1 MANTNEPPAIQDLS
15 LGEKHASIENAT
27 PIRGAGSS
35 GIATPA
41 ESTSETPATKPDSQQ
56 PSGPQRGPYPAPL
69 PSCKPK
75 ERPALT
81 AEQSQ
86 KFADFLETV
95 KKWDTIPSTKGG
107 SSGPISDDERMFL
120 THECLLRYL
129 RATNWSAT
137 EAPKRLMTTLSWR
150 RDYGVDKI
158 TADEVSIESETGK
171 QHILGYDNNC
181 RTCLYM
187 APGRQNTK
195 KGERQIKHLVFML
208 ERTVDLMPPGQD
220 SCAILINFKGATS
233 GGSPSVAQ
241 ARETMTILQGHYPER
256 LGRACVSELPWFIN
270 VFFKLIRPFID
281 PNTNEKIIFN
291 GNLQE
296 HVPAEQLDMEFG
308 GTSDFVYEHDK
319 YWPLLN
325 KLCDERR
332 AAYKQRWIDGGKSIG
347 EYETYLRGGDHKPLR
362 EIETAAD

>member
-1 MANTNEPPAIQDLS
+1 MADVSEQPAIQELS
-15 LGEKHASIENAT
+15 LQEKHTAIDDAT
-27 PIRGAGSS
+27 VIAAGDSS
-35 GIATPA
+35 GYATPA
-41 ESTSETPATKPDSQQ
+41 ESTKEQAPQKAEATQ
-56 PSGPQRGPYPAPL
+56 PSGPQRGPYLAPL
-69 PSCKPK
+69 PQCKPNQ
-75 ERPALT
+75 RPPLT
-81 AEQSQ
+81 PEQTQ
-86 KFADFLETV
+86 KLADLLATV
-95 KKWDTIPSTKGG
+95 KKWDAIPSAKSGT
-107 SSGPISDDERMFL
+107 SSPITDDERMFL

-129 RATNWSAT
+129 RASNWSAI

-150 RDYGVDKI
+150 RDYGVAGI

-195 KGERQIKHLVFML
+195 KGERQIRHLVFML

-291 GNLQE
+291 GNLQD
-296 HVPAEQLDMEFG
+296 HVPAEQLDKEFG

-347 EYETYLRGGDHKPLR
+347 EYETYLRGGDHKPVRDL
-362 EIETAAD
+362 ASS